1 MINKDNLTQHISA
14 QFNAEL
20 EEVRSHLLAMGG
32 LVEKQVNDA
41 VTSLIEADSG
51 LAQQVR
57 EIDQQINQME
67 SSIDEECVRILARRQ
82 PAASDLR
89 LIISIS
95 KSVID
100 IERIGDEATEIAKRA
115 IQLCEEGEAPKGYVE
130 VRHIGDQVRK
140 MVREALDAFA
150 RFDAD
155 LALSVAQYD
164 KQIDREYKSALREL
178 VTYMMEDPRSISR
191 VLSVIWALRSLER
204 IGDHARNIA
213 ELALSVAQYDKI
225 IDREYKTA
233 LRELATYMMEDPR
246 SISRVLSIIWVLR
259 SLERIG
265 DHARNISELVI
276 YLVRGTDVRHSGLAR
291 RGSDAAE

>member
-1 MINKDNLTQHISA
+1 MINKDGLTHHISA

-20 EEVRSHLLAMGG
+20 EEIRSHLLAMGG

-41 VTSLIEADSG
+41 VSALVNADSG
-51 LAQQVR
+51 LAAQVR
-57 EIDQQINQME
+57 AVDGQINQME
-67 SSIDEECVRILARRQ
+67 RDIDEECVRILARRQ

-100 IERIGDEATEIAKRA
+100 LERIGDEATKIAKRA
-115 IQLCEEGEAPKGYVE
+115 IELCESGEAPKGYVE
-130 VRHIGDQVRK
+130 IRHIGEQVRK
-140 MVREALDAFA
+140 MVQEALDAFA
-150 RFDAD
+150 RYDAD

-164 KQIDREYKSALREL
+164 KQVDREYKSALREL

-213 ELALSVAQYDKI
+213 EL
-225 IDREYKTA
+225 
-233 LRELATYMMEDPR
+233 
-246 SISRVLSIIWVLR
+246 
-259 SLERIG
+259 
-265 DHARNISELVI
+265 VI
-276 YLVRGTDVRHSGLAR
+276 YLVRGTDVRHTGLAKQ
-291 RGSDAAE
+291 GPAKADDSQA

>member
-1 MINKDNLTQHISA
+1 MINKENLTQHISQ
-14 QFNAEL
+14 QFNVEL

-41 VTSLIEADSG
+41 VTALIDADSG

-57 EIDQQINQME
+57 EIDDQINQME
-67 SSIDEECVRILARRQ
+67 RNIDEECVRILARRQ

-100 IERIGDEATEIAKRA
+100 LERIGDEATKIAKRA
-115 IQLCEEGEAPKGYVE
+115 ILLCEEGEAPRGYVE

-140 MVREALDAFA
+140 MVQESLDAFA

-155 LALSVAQYD
+155 LALSVVQCD
-164 KQIDREYKSALREL
+164 KTVDREYKTALREL
-178 VTYMMEDPRSISR
+178 VTYMMEDPRSIAR
-191 VLSVIWALRSLER
+191 VLNIIWALRSLER

-213 ELALSVAQYDKI
+213 EL
-225 IDREYKTA
+225 
-233 LRELATYMMEDPR
+233 
-246 SISRVLSIIWVLR
+246 
-259 SLERIG
+259 
-265 DHARNISELVI
+265 VI
-276 YLVRGTDVRHSGLAR
+276 YLVRGTDVKHLGLTR
-291 RGSDAAE
+291 MQEEVQGTKKDS

>member
-1 MINKDNLTQHISA
+1 MIHKDSHTHHISQ

-20 EEVRSHLLAMGG
+20 EDVRSHLLEMGG
-32 LVEKQVNDA
+32 LVEKQVNDS
-41 VTSLIEADSG
+41 VTALIEADSG
-51 LAQQVR
+51 LAQRVR
-57 EIDQQINQME
+57 EVDDRINQME
-67 SSIDEECVRILARRQ
+67 RNIDEECLRILARRQ

-100 IERIGDEATEIAKRA
+100 LERIGDEATKIARRA
-115 IQLCEEGEAPKGYVE
+115 IQLCEEGEAPRGYVE
-130 VRHIGDQVRK
+130 VGDQVRN
-140 MVREALDAFA
+140 MVRDALDSFA
-150 RFDAD
+150 RFD
-155 LALSVAQYD
+155 
-164 KQIDREYKSALREL
+164 
-178 VTYMMEDPRSISR
+178 
-191 VLSVIWALRSLER
+191 
-204 IGDHARNIA
+204 A

-246 SISRVLSIIWVLR
+246 SISRVLNVIWVLR

-276 YLVRGTDVRHSGLAR
+276 YLVRGTDVRHMGLKRMKEEVQGISSETANVPR
-291 RGSDAAE
+291 DTDDK

>member
-1 MINKDNLTQHISA
+1 MINKDSLTHHISQ

-41 VTSLIEADSG
+41 VTALIEADSG

-57 EIDQQINQME
+57 EIDDQINQME
-67 SSIDEECVRILARRQ
+67 TNIDEECLRILARRQ

-100 IERIGDEATEIAKRA
+100 LERIGDEASKIAKRA
-115 IQLCEEGEAPKGYVE
+115 IELSENGEAPRGYVE

-140 MVREALDAFA
+140 MVQEALDAFA

-155 LALSVAQYD
+155 LALSKARFTHPVDGGGDHVPNAIPLTASLGVTADRNGPWYGGLRLRYLGAYALEESGTHKSSPFWTANLRLGHRLGRHAQISLDVLNLFDRKASDIEYWGGACTRNEAL
-164 KQIDREYKSALREL
+164 QGRCNGGIDGRL
-178 VTYMMEDPRSISR
+178 VHPLEPRS
-191 VLSVIWALRSLER
+191 LRASLR
-204 IGDHARNIA
+204 IGF
-213 ELALSVAQYDKI
+213 
-225 IDREYKTA
+225 
-233 LRELATYMMEDPR
+233 
-246 SISRVLSIIWVLR
+246 
-259 SLERIG
+259 
-265 DHARNISELVI
+265 
-276 YLVRGTDVRHSGLAR
+276 
-291 RGSDAAE
+291 

>member
-1 MINKDNLTQHISA
+1 MINKDSLTHHISQ

-20 EEVRSHLLAMGG
+20 EDVRSQLLAMGG

-41 VTSLIEADSG
+41 VNALIDADSG

-57 EIDQQINQME
+57 EIDDQINQME
-67 SSIDEECVRILARRQ
+67 RNIDEECVRILARRQ

-100 IERIGDEATEIAKRA
+100 LERIGDEASKVARRA
-115 IQLCEEGEAPKGYVE
+115 IQLCEEGESPRGYVE
-130 VRHIGDQVRK
+130 VRHIGSQVQK
-140 MVREALDAFA
+140 MVQEALDAFA

-164 KQIDREYKSALREL
+164 KTVDREYKTALREL
-178 VTYMMEDPRSISR
+178 VTYMMEDPRAISR
-191 VLSVIWALRSLER
+191 VLNIIWALRSLER

-213 ELALSVAQYDKI
+213 EL
-225 IDREYKTA
+225 
-233 LRELATYMMEDPR
+233 
-246 SISRVLSIIWVLR
+246 
-259 SLERIG
+259 
-265 DHARNISELVI
+265 VI
-276 YLVRGTDVRHSGLAR
+276 YLVRGTDVRHIGLTR
-291 RGSDAAE
+291 MKEEVENNRGE